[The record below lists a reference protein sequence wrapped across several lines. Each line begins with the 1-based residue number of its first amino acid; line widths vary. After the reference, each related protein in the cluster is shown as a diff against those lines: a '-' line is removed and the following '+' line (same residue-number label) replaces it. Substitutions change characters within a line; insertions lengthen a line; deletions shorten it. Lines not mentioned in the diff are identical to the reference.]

1 MSIRSLVLT
10 VALGLIS
17 GASRA
22 EEPTQRMKELQELE
36 HQTQALVQR
45 RAGETQI
52 ANGFHL
58 KTFRPGADPI
68 GSKLFPP
75 ELIMG
80 HQEELG
86 VEEAQ
91 RTAILKEIEKTQG
104 HVLQLQW
111 QMQAAMEQLAKALD
125 VPKIDEPNAL
135 AQADRLMTM
144 ERDVKRTHLG
154 MLIRIRNLLTDSQR
168 AKLSELRAKSQP

>member
-1 MSIRSLVLT
+1 MSTQSLVLT
-10 VALGLIS
+10 VALVLIS

-22 EEPTQRMKELQELE
+22 EEPTQPTKS
-36 HQTQALVQR
+36 A
-45 RAGETQI
+45 RAQSGQWQVKSIT
-52 ANGFHL
+52 
-58 KTFRPGADPI
+58 PSGADPI

-91 RTAILKEIEKTQG
+91 RTAILKEIEKTQA

-111 QMQAAMEQLAKALD
+111 QMQAAMEQLAKALE
-125 VPKIDEPNAL
+125 VPKIDESKAL

-154 MLIRIRNLLTDSQR
+154 MLIPDSQR
-168 AKLSELRAKSQP
+168 AKLTELRAKSSL

>member
-1 MSIRSLVLT
+1 MSTQSLVLT

-22 EEPTQRMKELQELE
+22 EEPTQPTRP
-36 HQTQALVQR
+36 T
-45 RAGETQI
+45 RAQSGQ
-52 ANGFHL
+52 
-58 KTFRPGADPI
+58 PPSGADPI

-75 ELIMG
+75 DLIMG

-91 RTAILKEIEKTQG
+91 RTAILKEIEKTQS

-111 QMQAAMEQLAKALD
+111 QMQAAMEQLAKALE
-125 VPKIDEPNAL
+125 VPKIDEAKAL
-135 AQADRLMTM
+135 SQADRLMNL

-168 AKLSELRAKSQP
+168 AKLTELRAKSPP

>member
-1 MSIRSLVLT
+1 MSTRSWVLT
-10 VALGLIS
+10 VALVLIS

-22 EEPTQRMKELQELE
+22 QEPMTKATRAQPGQP
-36 HQTQALVQR
+36 AL
-45 RAGETQI
+45 
-52 ANGFHL
+52 
-58 KTFRPGADPI
+58 GADPV

-80 HQEELG
+80 HQAELG
-86 VEEAQ
+86 IEEAQ
-91 RTAILKEIEKTQG
+91 RTAILKEIEKTQSQ
-104 HVLQLQW
+104 VLQLQW

-125 VPKIDEPNAL
+125 VPKIDESKAL
-135 AQADRLMTM
+135 SQAERLMNM

-168 AKLSELRAKSQP
+168 AKLTELRAKSPP

>member
-1 MSIRSLVLT
+1 MSTQSLVLT

-22 EEPTQRMKELQELE
+22 EEPTQPTRP
-36 HQTQALVQR
+36 T
-45 RAGETQI
+45 RAQSGQ
-52 ANGFHL
+52 
-58 KTFRPGADPI
+58 PPSGADPI

-75 ELIMG
+75 DLIMG

-91 RTAILKEIEKTQG
+91 RTAILKEIEKTQS
-104 HVLQLQW
+104 HV
-111 QMQAAMEQLAKALD
+111 QAAMEQLAKALE
-125 VPKIDEPNAL
+125 VPKIDEAKAL
-135 AQADRLMTM
+135 SQADRLMNL

-168 AKLSELRAKSQP
+168 AKLTELRAKSPP

>member
-10 VALGLIS
+10 VALVLLS

-22 EEPTQRMKELQELE
+22 QDPTPPTKPARPQSGGLSMKSGESAASRQ
-36 HQTQALVQR
+36 LV
-45 RAGETQI
+45 
-52 ANGFHL
+52 
-58 KTFRPGADPI
+58 TFDLRQPSGADPI

-86 VEEAQ
+86 VNDAQ
-91 RTAILKEIEKTQG
+91 RTAILKEIEKTQSQ
-104 HVLQLQW
+104 VLPLQW
-111 QMQAAMEQLAKALD
+111 QMQAAAEQLAKALEM
-125 VPKIDEPNAL
+125 PKIDESKAL
-135 AQADRLMTM
+135 VQADRVMTM

-168 AKLSELRAKSQP
+168 AKLAELRSKSPP

>member
-10 VALGLIS
+10 VALVLIG

-22 EEPTQRMKELQELE
+22 EEPTQPTKPTRPQPGQPETPQKAIGPLGEG
-36 HQTQALVQR
+36 AR
-45 RAGETQI
+45 RRKIFSFGV
-52 ANGFHL
+52 
-58 KTFRPGADPI
+58 DPI

-86 VEEAQ
+86 VDEAQ
-91 RTAILKEIEKTQG
+91 RSAILKEIEKTQG

-111 QMQAAMEQLAKALD
+111 QMQAATEQLAKSLE
-125 VPKIDEPNAL
+125 VPKIDEAK
-135 AQADRLMTM
+135 AISQADRLMGI
-144 ERDVKRTHLG
+144 ERDVKRAHLE

-168 AKLSELRAKSQP
+168 AKLTELRAKSPL